1 MKKKNILNA
10 IMVLIVAVIAI
21 SGVMA
26 VKSLKGPAVSEPED
40 VPETQQAE
48 QIQQNS
54 ETQSAVPVI
63 LKDKS
68 GIVTV
73 ERKGIAYE
81 VDENTAVKSGDI
93 LRSKV
98 SSEITL
104 SENGKAAVTLGAD
117 TELKVTDADTLSLEL
132 VEGEI
137 FVDRR
142 NTDKPLT
149 ITTEGAV
156 FTPNGTTFTVTA
168 HKSSYTAYV
177 YSGKVVAS
185 GAKISENVTAE
196 AGNTISAVADAA
208 GNVAAKS
215 GYFSV
220 NALSD
225 WQIGKLQGC
234 GMDSGFYFTNED
246 INKVVANREAEKAA
260 AQQALLAAEN
270 AAKAE
275 LAAEQE
281 AYDEAY
287 QKYLEAL
294 EKGAEVTTDAD
305 GNIVVNTPANSC
317 TIEIRCDTILDNMGN
332 LTQGKEGYVP
342 SNGKILSTV
351 KVSFEE
357 GETVF
362 DVLKRVCSMAGIQ
375 LEYSW
380 TPMYNSYYI
389 EGINNLYEFDCGAES
404 GWMYKVNGWFPNYG
418 CSSYTLKDGDVIV
431 WCYTCNGLGADVGGN
446 VNF

>member
-10 IMVLIVAVIAI
+10 VMVLIVAVIAI

-26 VKSLKGPAVSEPED
+26 VKSLKGPAVSQPEK
-40 VPETQQAE
+40 VVETQQA
-48 QIQQNS
+48 QQS
-54 ETQSAVPVI
+54 ETSQQTATIVVTA
-63 LKDKS
+63 KS

-81 VDENTAVKSGDI
+81 IDENTQIKNGDV
-93 LRSKV
+93 LRTKV

-104 SENGKAAVTLGAD
+104 AENGKSVVTLGAD
-117 TELKVTDADTLSLEL
+117 TELKVTDTETFALEL
-132 VEGEI
+132 AEGEV
-137 FVDRR
+137 FADRR
-142 NTDKPLT
+142 NTDKSLV

-156 FTPNGTTFTVTA
+156 FTPDGTTFTVTA
-168 HKSSYTAYV
+168 HKSAYTAYV
-177 YSGKVVAS
+177 YSGSVTAS
-185 GAKISENVTAE
+185 GDKISESVTAQ
-196 AGNTISAVADAA
+196 AGKTISVVADTN
-208 GNVAAKS
+208 GVVTAKAE
-215 GYFSV
+215 YYTV
-220 NALSD
+220 NNLND
-225 WQIGKLQGC
+225 WQIGKLQNC
-234 GMDSGFYFTNED
+234 GIDSEFYFTTDD
-246 INKVVANREAEKAA
+246 ISKVVANREEEKAA
-260 AQQALLAAEN
+260 AQQALLAAEQQ
-270 AAKAE
+270 AKSE
-275 LAAEQE
+275 LAEEQN
-281 AYDEAY
+281 AYNEAY

-305 GNIVVNTPANSC
+305 GNIVVNIPENSC

-332 LTQGKEGYVP
+332 LKAGKEGYVP

-362 DVLKRVCSMAGIQ
+362 DVLKRVCSKADIQ

-380 TPMYNSYYI
+380 TPMYDSYYI

-431 WCYTCNGLGADVGGN
+431 WCYTCNGLGADVGGS
-446 VNF
+446 VFG